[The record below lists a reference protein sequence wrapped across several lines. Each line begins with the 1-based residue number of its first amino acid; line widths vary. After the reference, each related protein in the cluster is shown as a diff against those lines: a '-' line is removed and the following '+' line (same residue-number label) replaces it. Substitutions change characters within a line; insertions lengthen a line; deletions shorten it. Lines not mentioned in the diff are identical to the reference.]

1 MNINLRKKKQ
11 KMVLKKISFK
21 LMNNAVSLKTMENVR
36 KHKDIKLATTEK
48 RRNCLVS
55 ELNYHTT
62 TFFTENLLAIK
73 IKKTEILMNKSVCLG
88 ISILELSKII
98 MYKFWYDL
106 VKPKY
111 GEKAKLCNMDTD
123 SFIVYIKNIYIY
135 KDIAED
141 VETRFDTSDYELE
154 RLLPK

>member
-1 MNINLRKKKQ
+1 MNIKLRKKKQ

>member
-111 GEKAKLCNMDTD
+111 GEKAKLCNIDTD